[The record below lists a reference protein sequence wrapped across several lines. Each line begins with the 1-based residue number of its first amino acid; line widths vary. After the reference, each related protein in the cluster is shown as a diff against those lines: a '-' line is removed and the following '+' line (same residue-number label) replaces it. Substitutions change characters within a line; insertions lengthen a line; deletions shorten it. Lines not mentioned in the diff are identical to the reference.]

1 MSRFSSPNSAS
12 YVQCNENKLLHQQA
26 LFCKSGFFS
35 FEIKK
40 KLKKFNS
47 LMLSNKQFDIIYLF
61 EDEISLYSVKNYP
74 SV

>member
-12 YVQCNENKLLHQQA
+12 YVQCIENKLLHQQA

-40 KLKKFNS
+40 KIKEIQYAYAF
-47 LMLSNKQFDIIYLF
+47 KQTI
-61 EDEISLYSVKNYP
+61 
-74 SV
+74 